1 MLLFTILGTCRS
13 PQLENLSSTLV
24 HLRRLGLEAPL
35 SPPYLGAGETAPSC
49 PGTAPLG
56 LTGCRSLVVISPRLH
71 LAGAAVGQREC
82 DHMDAAAAAAAAH
95 QIMAIKQG
103 ATSHPPQ
110 ACLMQQ

>member
-1 MLLFTILGTCRS
+1 M
-13 PQLENLSSTLV
+13 
-24 HLRRLGLEAPL
+24 
-35 SPPYLGAGETAPSC
+35 
-49 PGTAPLG
+49 
-56 LTGCRSLVVISPRLH
+56 VISPRLH